1 MIPVG
6 VPRKIISYY
15 QWSCYVCDAVVQE
28 KAISVQNEFGL
39 HARPA
44 ARIAQEAQKFSSVIR
59 IGMQDREIDAKS
71 ILDIL
76 SLAAPRGTDL
86 SLKAEGCDALEAVQ
100 RIAHL
105 FEERFGE
112 ER

>member
-1 MIPVG
+1 M
-6 VPRKIISYY
+6 
-15 QWSCYVCDAVVQE
+15 CDAVVQE

-44 ARIAQEAQKFSSVIR
+44 AQIAQEAQKFSSVIH
-59 IGMQDREIDAKS
+59 IGMQGREIDAKS

-86 SLKAEGCDALEAVQ
+86 FLKAEGCDAYEAVQ
-100 RIAHL
+100 RIARL

-112 ER
+112 GR